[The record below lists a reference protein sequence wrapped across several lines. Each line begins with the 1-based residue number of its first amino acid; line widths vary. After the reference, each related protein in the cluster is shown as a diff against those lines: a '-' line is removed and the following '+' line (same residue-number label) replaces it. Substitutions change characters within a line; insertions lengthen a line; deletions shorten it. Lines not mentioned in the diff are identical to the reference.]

1 MGARTLSTVR
11 VRFSAVVL
19 CLPVCVCVCII
30 PLHSVCLCSPFS
42 RSLLPMPSQLPIIGG
57 TNNVR
62 ISSLPFRPQVS
73 LKQRQQQQKQQ
84 QKRTS
89 GVTSA
94 TSGRGPAAVVFGLF
108 SRKTSKPVMGSTVT
122 TTTTTSGIKLTQ
134 NVDDQF
140 LDELGVKEWPVWS
153 CEESTFPWQYSEQES
168 CLILEG
174 DVVVTPDGGEPVAI
188 QAGDF
193 VTFPEGMSCTWD
205 VKKPVKKRYYFGQF

>member
-1 MGARTLSTVR
+1 
-11 VRFSAVVL
+11 
-19 CLPVCVCVCII
+19 
-30 PLHSVCLCSPFS
+30 
-42 RSLLPMPSQLPIIGG
+42 MPSQLPIIGGG